1 MEVQKA
7 IETILMTIMPLFMVM
22 TKRREQL
29 DSTSNHLND
38 NVGLAPEVTV
48 LEWSLRHQQLE
59 KIGWLRCLIIER
71 ESPKLHIGAG
81 HQVVHI

>member
-7 IETILMTIMPLFMVM
+7 IETILMTIMPSFMVM

-29 DSTSNHLND
+29 VSTSNHLND
-38 NVGLAPEVTV
+38 NVGLTPELTV
-48 LEWSLRHQQLE
+48 LEWNLRRQLE

-71 ESPKLHIGAG
+71 ESPRLHIGAQ